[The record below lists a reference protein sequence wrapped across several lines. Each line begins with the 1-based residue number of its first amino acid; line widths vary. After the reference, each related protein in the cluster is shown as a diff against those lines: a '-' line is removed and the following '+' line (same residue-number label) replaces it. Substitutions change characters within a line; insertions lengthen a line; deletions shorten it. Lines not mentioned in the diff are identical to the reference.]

1 MGFRC
6 KFYQISVF
14 IKTITLIREPIYRK
28 RDLIFV
34 KSLFSLKNLPYL
46 CTMKAKLTFD
56 LDDIDDKMAH
66 ERCVKAT
73 DMALVLWEI
82 MTNSYRGLTNG
93 YDEDDSYHKG
103 VDAVY
108 EKLRELME
116 EHDINP
122 HNLIR

>member
-1 MGFRC
+1 
-6 KFYQISVF
+6 
-14 IKTITLIREPIYRK
+14 
-28 RDLIFV
+28 
-34 KSLFSLKNLPYL
+34 
-46 CTMKAKLTFD
+46 MKAKLEFD
-56 LDDIDDKMAH
+56 LDDMDDKMAH

-82 MTNSYRGLTNG
+82 TTNSHRGLTNG
-93 YDEDDSYHKG
+93 YGEEDAYYKG

-108 EKLRELME
+108 EKLRELLE

>member
-1 MGFRC
+1 
-6 KFYQISVF
+6 
-14 IKTITLIREPIYRK
+14 
-28 RDLIFV
+28 
-34 KSLFSLKNLPYL
+34 
-46 CTMKAKLTFD
+46 MKAKLTFD
-56 LDDIDDKMAH
+56 LDDLDDKMAH
-66 ERCVKAT
+66 DRCIKST
-73 DMALVLWEI
+73 DMAFVLWEI

>member
-1 MGFRC
+1 MR
-6 KFYQISVF
+6 
-14 IKTITLIREPIYRK
+14 
-28 RDLIFV
+28 
-34 KSLFSLKNLPYL
+34 
-46 CTMKAKLTFD
+46 AKLTFD
-56 LDDIDDKMAH
+56 LDDLDDKMAH

-93 YDEDDSYHKG
+93 YDEEDGYHKG

>member
-1 MGFRC
+1 
-6 KFYQISVF
+6 
-14 IKTITLIREPIYRK
+14 
-28 RDLIFV
+28 
-34 KSLFSLKNLPYL
+34 
-46 CTMKAKLTFD
+46 MKAKLTFD

-66 ERCVKAT
+66 ERCVKST

-82 MTNSYRGLTNG
+82 MTNSYRSLTNG
-93 YDEDDSYHKG
+93 YDEEDGYHKG

>member
-1 MGFRC
+1 
-6 KFYQISVF
+6 
-14 IKTITLIREPIYRK
+14 
-28 RDLIFV
+28 
-34 KSLFSLKNLPYL
+34 
-46 CTMKAKLTFD
+46 MKAKLTFD
-56 LDDIDDKMAH
+56 LDDLDDKMAH
-66 ERCVKAT
+66 ERCVKST
-73 DMALVLWEI
+73 DMAFVLWEI

>member
-1 MGFRC
+1 
-6 KFYQISVF
+6 
-14 IKTITLIREPIYRK
+14 
-28 RDLIFV
+28 
-34 KSLFSLKNLPYL
+34 
-46 CTMKAKLTFD
+46 MKAKLEFD
-56 LDDIDDKMAH
+56 LDDFDDKMAH
-66 ERCVKAT
+66 NRCVKAT

>member
-1 MGFRC
+1 
-6 KFYQISVF
+6 
-14 IKTITLIREPIYRK
+14 
-28 RDLIFV
+28 
-34 KSLFSLKNLPYL
+34 
-46 CTMKAKLTFD
+46 MKAKLTFD

-66 ERCVKAT
+66 ERCVKST
-73 DMALVLWEI
+73 DMAFVLWEI

-103 VDAVY
+103 VEAVY
-108 EKLRELME
+108 EKLRELLE

>member
-1 MGFRC
+1 
-6 KFYQISVF
+6 
-14 IKTITLIREPIYRK
+14 
-28 RDLIFV
+28 
-34 KSLFSLKNLPYL
+34 
-46 CTMKAKLTFD
+46 MKAKLTFD

-66 ERCVKAT
+66 ERCIKST

-82 MTNSYRGLTNG
+82 ITNSYRGLTNG

>member
-1 MGFRC
+1 
-6 KFYQISVF
+6 
-14 IKTITLIREPIYRK
+14 
-28 RDLIFV
+28 
-34 KSLFSLKNLPYL
+34 
-46 CTMKAKLTFD
+46 MKAKLEFD
-56 LDDIDDKMAH
+56 LDDFDDKMAH
-66 ERCVKAT
+66 NRCVKAT

-93 YDEDDSYHKG
+93 YDEEDGYHKG

>member
-1 MGFRC
+1 
-6 KFYQISVF
+6 
-14 IKTITLIREPIYRK
+14 
-28 RDLIFV
+28 
-34 KSLFSLKNLPYL
+34 
-46 CTMKAKLTFD
+46 MKAKLTFD

-66 ERCVKAT
+66 ERCIKST
-73 DMALVLWEI
+73 DMAFVLWEI

-116 EHDINP
+116 EHDINH

>member
-1 MGFRC
+1 
-6 KFYQISVF
+6 
-14 IKTITLIREPIYRK
+14 
-28 RDLIFV
+28 
-34 KSLFSLKNLPYL
+34 
-46 CTMKAKLTFD
+46 MKAKLEFD
-56 LDDIDDKMAH
+56 LDDFDDKMAH
-66 ERCVKAT
+66 NRCVKAT

-82 MTNSYRGLTNG
+82 TTNSYRGLTNG

-108 EKLRELME
+108 EKLRELLE

>member
-1 MGFRC
+1 
-6 KFYQISVF
+6 
-14 IKTITLIREPIYRK
+14 
-28 RDLIFV
+28 
-34 KSLFSLKNLPYL
+34 
-46 CTMKAKLTFD
+46 MKAKLTFD

-66 ERCVKAT
+66 ERCIKST
-73 DMALVLWEI
+73 DMAFVLWEI
-82 MTNSYRGLTNG
+82 ITNSYRGLTNG

>member
-1 MGFRC
+1 
-6 KFYQISVF
+6 
-14 IKTITLIREPIYRK
+14 
-28 RDLIFV
+28 
-34 KSLFSLKNLPYL
+34 
-46 CTMKAKLTFD
+46 MKAKLTFD

-116 EHDINP
+116 EHNINP

>member
-1 MGFRC
+1 
-6 KFYQISVF
+6 
-14 IKTITLIREPIYRK
+14 
-28 RDLIFV
+28 
-34 KSLFSLKNLPYL
+34 
-46 CTMKAKLTFD
+46 MKAKLIFD

-66 ERCVKAT
+66 ERCVKST

>member
-1 MGFRC
+1 
-6 KFYQISVF
+6 
-14 IKTITLIREPIYRK
+14 
-28 RDLIFV
+28 
-34 KSLFSLKNLPYL
+34 
-46 CTMKAKLTFD
+46 MKGILEFD
-56 LDDIDDKMAH
+56 LNDFDDRMAH
-66 ERCVKAT
+66 ERCVKST